1 MKAKKIMAGC
11 LLVLFCM
18 IFANIF
24 RVNLSYK
31 EPQRLDYK
39 LNEKVSLENGA
50 SMKVESFKFLN
61 TAEYE
66 RYIKKNFPNETVE
79 GKEGVK
85 AILVKVKEHGKISGA
100 GDLKQMQLNAGNFQ
114 NASAIEFNQT
124 KKDIS
129 TYVYEIPSSLM
140 TNDHFKNASK
150 LKYRLAVRCY
160 PKQIFVNLN

>member
-1 MKAKKIMAGC
+1 MS
-11 LLVLFCM
+11 
-18 IFANIF
+18 IF
-24 RVNLSYK
+24 RIK

-66 RYIKKNFPNETVE
+66 RYIKKYFPNETVE

-85 AILVKVKEHGKISGA
+85 AILVKVKEHGKISGE

-114 NASAIEFNQT
+114 NASAIEFNQAKKIFQRMFT
-124 KKDIS
+124 KF
-129 TYVYEIPSSLM
+129 PR
-140 TNDHFKNASK
+140 H
-150 LKYRLAVRCY
+150 
-160 PKQIFVNLN
+160 